1 MKCLMKVAG
10 PGNLS
15 LMRMMKRLFARPI
28 DTGYPLNVAAQTYGR
43 QILRHGERSNIAYWQ

>member
-28 DTGYPLNVAAQTYGR
+28 DTGYPLNVAAQTYGQ
-43 QILRHGERSNIAYWQ
+43 QILRHGERSNIAYW